1 MRHPRAMWRT
11 KVTYDDATND
21 GDDDGRRYLRA
32 HGVSGSFSTTGTRA
46 VVMINTKRAR
56 EDADSNTRAGVPSAR
71 TVTGDK
77 ACVIELGED
86 HAMSSN
92 AVIDVSAVVDAT
104 HVVAGRGALATYA
117 FALNA
122 SGEGLYV
129 DDVQNAATVSRM
141 SDGDM
146 VVVKGAK
153 SVVTRVVATETT
165 CTGGYGVVGD
175 SNGELYAINGSKS
188 GLSWARFDRHNH
200 GHAVDNSD
208 DEDMAGDGDHE
219 ANVERKTSSPLTSP
233 TKSRTWSALKS
244 ATAGVGALL
253 RRNVNAGGIRSLS
266 VAPGKVEHKRRLL
279 SCNANGRLE
288 EWSLDVSNFGI
299 KPKLTRVHHVQ
310 KMIAKALRVSSNVVL
325 IAADWV
331 IDQKGDINIT
341 VLAESEGRGSFH
353 RLQRAHE
360 EDVLRLV
367 ASSVPPAGALPSS
380 LFNIRLHVNDDDT
393 FVVAADGS
401 AVAFSGVDF
410 SNVLFQ
416 MDAMNNEP
424 VFDACSVRPGEW
436 SVLMKS
442 SGISLFSPRMRS
454 GGRQTTPRRS
464 VTLTRSATR
473 AMDSP
478 SANKVDDSSAME
490 CVRTLFE
497 EFYAGH
503 GGPPGH
509 AQSQLRA
516 SGAFVS
522 DSAPFAMTSKGLVD
536 ALPKK
541 LSGKSTRGGPP
552 IEEHISEKL
561 NRHLLFLEFL
571 TESGIWHD
579 IEADE
584 RAEML
589 THGEMIAALAQFRS
603 LQTTSEDSASNMLEE
618 IAAKAGAAIKSEDI
632 ALDERADVEVC
643 YSRASEARQLLPAV
657 AEVLNELMNTR
668 KPTLEDKALV
678 LDTCARG
685 LLIALEAASDFR
697 RRRTGMYPPSSS
709 GSNVNWTCEPEA
721 RETLRVLAQ
730 TAIELR
736 TEAISSKN
744 TGMAPVLGSRLLAV
758 AAPLLDACAANLNA
772 AIPAS
777 TARVEAHEEYVA
789 DRQKVLPVL
798 LECAQHSAT
807 VPRDERP
814 QHGSLSE
821 GVDVS
826 IESVAAVAESHF
838 GYEELFTVCDRQGGT
853 ARLHHYMRTLLGA
866 QEDGEMSFSYFVY
879 NKLTLQDVRD
889 ASLLRDIPAEFHGD
903 LERFLVSNP
912 RLRWLMELRVGK
924 YLKASET
931 LVDIGNSNGAS
942 KDERRRALSIAKL
955 SALAAGCSEQR
966 IDEIDQALMK

>member
-1 MRHPRAMWRT
+1 MWRT
-11 KVTYDDATND
+11 KVTYDDATN
-21 GDDDGRRYLRA
+21 GEDDDGRRYLRT
-32 HGVSGSFSTTGTRA
+32 HGVAGSFSTMGARA
-46 VVMINTKRAR
+46 VVMINTAR
-56 EDADSNTRAGVPSAR
+56 ESAVDDSNARAEVSTTRVVS
-71 TVTGDK
+71 GDK

-86 HAMSSN
+86 HMMVSN
-92 AVIDVSAVVDAT
+92 AVVDVSAVIDAT
-104 HVVAGRGALATYA
+104 HVVAERGARATYA

-129 DDVQNAATVSRM
+129 DDVHNAATVSKIT
-141 SDGDM
+141 DGDM
-146 VVVKGAK
+146 IVVKGAK
-153 SVVTRVVATETT
+153 SVVTRLVATETT
-165 CTGGYGVVGD
+165 RLGGYGVVGD

-188 GLSWARFDRHNH
+188 GISWARFDRHNH
-200 GHAVDNSD
+200 GHAVDDSD
-208 DEDMAGDGDHE
+208 DEDMADDGDND
-219 ANVERKTSSPLTSP
+219 ASVERKTSSPLKSP
-233 TKSRTWSALKS
+233 TKKSRTWSALKS

-266 VAPGKVEHKRRLL
+266 LAPGKVQHKRRLL
-279 SCNANGRLE
+279 SCNANGKLE
-288 EWSLDVSNFGI
+288 EWSLDVSESGAD
-299 KPKLTRVHHVQ
+299 PKLTRVHNVQ
-310 KMIAKALRVSSNVVL
+310 KMIAKALRVSANVAL

-331 IDQKGDINIT
+331 VDQKGDVTIT
-341 VLAESEGRGSFH
+341 VLAESEGQGSFH
-353 RLQRAHE
+353 RLQRTHE
-360 EDVLRLV
+360 EDALRLV
-367 ASSVPPAGALPSS
+367 ASSVPPAGALPVSFSS
-380 LFNIRLHVNDDDT
+380 TRLHVNGDDT

-401 AVAFSGVDF
+401 AVVFSGFDF
-410 SNVLFQ
+410 SNVLLQ
-416 MDAMNNEP
+416 MDATNNEP
-424 VFDACSVRPGEW
+424 VFDAYSARPGEW

-442 SGISLFSPRMRS
+442 SGIASFNPHIKAS
-454 GGRQTTPRRS
+454 GRQTTPRRS
-464 VTLTRSATR
+464 VTMTRSAAR

-478 SANKVDDSSAME
+478 SANKVDDSNAME

-497 EFYAGH
+497 EYYAGH

-509 AQSQLRA
+509 AKSQLRA

-522 DSAPFAMTSKGLVD
+522 DSAPFAMMSKGLVD

-571 TESGIWHD
+571 TESGIWNE

-589 THGEMIAALAQFRS
+589 AHGEMIAALAQLRS
-603 LQTTSEDSASNMLEE
+603 LQTTSEDGASTMLEDM
-618 IAAKAGAAIKSEDI
+618 AAKAGASIKSEDI
-632 ALDERADVEVC
+632 ALDERSDVEVC

-657 AEVLNELMNTR
+657 AQVLNERISKRNA
-668 KPTLEDKALV
+668 TLEDRALV

-685 LLIALEAASDFR
+685 LLIALEAAGDFR

-709 GSNVNWTCEPEA
+709 GSEVNWTCEPEA
-721 RETLRVLAQ
+721 REALRALAHA
-730 TAIELR
+730 AIELR
-736 TEAISSKN
+736 AEAISSKHA
-744 TGMAPVLGSRLLAV
+744 GMAPVLGSRLLAV
-758 AAPLLDACAANLNA
+758 AAPLLDACAANLNV

-777 TARVEAHEEYVA
+777 TDRIEAHEEYVA
-789 DRQKVLPVL
+789 DREKVLPVL

-807 VPRDERP
+807 VPRDQRP

-826 IESVAAVAESHF
+826 VESVAAVAESHF
-838 GYEELFTVCDRQGGT
+838 GYEELFTVCDRPGGI

-879 NKLTLQDVRD
+879 NKLTLENVRD
-889 ASLLRDIPAEFHGD
+889 ASLLRDIPVEFHGD
-903 LERFLVSNP
+903 LERFLEGNP

-931 LVDIGNSNGAS
+931 LLDIGNRSGAS
-942 KDERRRALSIAKL
+942 EDERRRALSIAKL
-955 SALAAGCSEQR
+955 SALAAGCGDQR
-966 IDEIDQALMK
+966 IDEIDRALMN